1 MSIKSPR
8 LNKLQNDNMVSEF
21 IFLYIEDCISV
32 LTSSVVDLWFEPQLG
47 QTKYSKIWNCPSQDE
62 KTCHST
68 FLCYKNI
75 CVTAER
81 CKNMCSKN
89 TNMDTQWCLPCP
101 CYSKIWNCS
110 FPAKHT
116 ALLSKGN
123 DWLVRNQ
130 GNVSQWNDMCTHGLL
145 FQWATTIKIQLRALV
160 ITVIRTRTFLIS
172 FNIF

>member
-1 MSIKSPR
+1 
-8 LNKLQNDNMVSEF
+8 MVSEF

-32 LTSSVVDLWFEPQLG
+32 LTSSVVDLWFEPQLD
-47 QTKYSKIWNCPSQDE
+47 QTKYSE
-62 KTCHST
+62 
-68 FLCYKNI
+68 
-75 CVTAER
+75 
-81 CKNMCSKN
+81 
-89 TNMDTQWCLPCP
+89 
-101 CYSKIWNCS
+101 IWNCS

-160 ITVIRTRTFLIS
+160 ITKINQLDRDRGDIIVCPY
-172 FNIF
+172 